1 MVIIRLSRYGRKKKP
16 FYHITVSDS
25 RKFRN
30 SKFLEKLGFFNP
42 LILLSNKNSIFINIK
57 RFNYWLKNGAK
68 CSKRV
73 FYLFKKYKLLYN

>member
-30 SKFLEKLGFFNP
+30 SKFLEKIGFFNP
-42 LILLSNKNSIFINIK
+42 LKFINKKENIYINLN
-57 RFNYWLKNGAK
+57 RFNYWINNGAK

-73 FYLFKKYKLLYN
+73 KFLFNEYKKI